1 LTTVLEVEI
10 QEDGSMIMV
19 AERDWQPTL
28 LDAASIK
35 LLGAVSDETST
46 WDVYAIRHHDGSER
60 TYALPVLDQQR

>member
-1 LTTVLEVEI
+1 
-10 QEDGSMIMV
+10 MIMV